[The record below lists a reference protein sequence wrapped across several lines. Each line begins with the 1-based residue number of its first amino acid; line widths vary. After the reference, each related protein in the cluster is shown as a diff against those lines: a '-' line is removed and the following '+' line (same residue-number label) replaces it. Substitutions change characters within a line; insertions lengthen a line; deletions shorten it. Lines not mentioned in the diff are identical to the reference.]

1 MDKKVFICIFAIFI
15 CMIAAVLVKPETKTT
30 TKKASSIK
38 GNVLEVSSDSVKV
51 SDKDNIIY
59 TFVGTDSDSF
69 EIGETINIKY
79 DGKLNKNKEKQTAK
93 VISVTSY
100 TDDNKVP
107 ETWNDKGIFS
117 DFYEMA
123 YTKMKTLS
131 LDERIGQIFLVR
143 VPEKNKIS
151 DLERYKFGG
160 YLLFQ
165 RDFDNKT
172 KKEVVDMIDSFQN
185 ASKIPLI
192 VATDEEG
199 GKVTRISGNTNLVQ
213 TPFKSSSEL
222 YKEGGFEAVK
232 KDTVNKSEVLED
244 LGINVNLAPVVDV
257 ATDPDSYMYERTI
270 KEDTKTTSDYAKT
283 VIEASKGSKVS
294 YTLKHFPGY
303 GDNADTHNTSATDNR
318 TYSKIME
325 DDIPPFRAGI
335 KAGAEA
341 VLVSHTIVPA
351 MDKDNP
357 SSLSASTH
365 NVLRNELGFTG
376 IVITDDLAMGAVN
389 VDNAVTKAI
398 KAGNDLL
405 IVTDYE
411 DSIKEVKNA
420 IEDGTLSE
428 EIVDKMAF
436 RVLAWKYYKGLMYDV
451 EK

>member
-1 MDKKVFICIFAIFI
+1 MDKKVVICIFAIFI
-15 CMIAAVLVKPETKTT
+15 CMITAVLVNPETKTT
-30 TKKASSIK
+30 TKKTSSMK
-38 GNVLEVSSDSVKV
+38 ATVLEVSSDYITV
-51 SDKDNIIY
+51 SDKDNVIY
-59 TFVGTDSDSF
+59 TFLGNGNDSF
-69 EIGETINIKY
+69 EVGENISIKY
-79 DGKLNKNKEKQTAK
+79 DGKLNKNKEKQTVK
-93 VISVTSY
+93 VISATAY
-100 TDDNKVP
+100 KDDNNIP
-107 ETWNDKGIFS
+107 EAWNDKGIFS
-117 DFYEMA
+117 GFYEMA

-131 LDERIGQIFLVR
+131 LEEKIGQIFLVR
-143 VPEKNKIS
+143 VPEKNKIL
-151 DLERYKFGG
+151 DLEKYKFGG

-172 KKEVVDMIDSFQN
+172 KKEVTGMVDSFQN

-199 GKVTRISGNTNLVQ
+199 GKVSRISNNTNLVQ
-213 TPFKSSSEL
+213 TPFKSPSEL
-222 YKEGGFEAVK
+222 YKEGGLEAIK
-232 KDTVNKSEVLED
+232 KDTINKSEVLED

-303 GDNADTHNTSATDNR
+303 GDNADTHKTSATDNR

-389 VDNAVTKAI
+389 TDNAVTKAI

-411 DSIKEVKNA
+411 NSIKEVKDA
-420 IEDGTLSE
+420 INNGTLSE
-428 EIVDKMAF
+428 EIIDKMAF
-436 RVLAWKYYKGLMYDV
+436 RVLSWKYYKGLMYDV